1 MRFTEREKTIRQYK
15 EWNGWHIGES
25 EKHLPNSHKL
35 FNVTI
40 SPWSFRY
47 CRDAH
52 RVFTF
57 NYKQSCKLISLFSF
71 EIYRTNPTK
80 NWHFILGM
88 SASVFAIINHLYG
101 AKNTTKLHFSTEL
114 QQQHVKNEHLFT
126 VISEQYLLE
135 HYIKTLDPMAD
146 PISVRNFISLNS
158 NVTMNYAKMFTG
170 NKTAMSK
177 DLVNADDVLFFFSLP
192 REITFLRF
200 FSQLRIRLIT
210 CKSCV

>member
-1 MRFTEREKTIRQYK
+1 MRFTEKEKTIRQYK

-114 QQQHVKNEHLFT
+114 QPTRKKRTPFYSHKWTIFAQ
-126 VISEQYLLE
+126 
-135 HYIKTLDPMAD
+135 TLHKDARDPMAD

-170 NKTAMSK
+170 DKTAMSK
-177 DLVNADDVLFFFSLP
+177 DLVNADDVLFFLSLP